1 MDSVAVHQSELFR
14 WVILPMLIFS
24 ARVVD
29 VSIGTLR
36 IMFLARSRRLLAPL
50 LGFFEVMIWLL
61 AISQIFKHLDNVM
74 CYLAYGGGYAMG
86 SFVGIYI
93 EGKLALGMQVV
104 RIITRK
110 DASALIAHLKAEG
123 YGLTVLNG
131 EGVTGPVK
139 VVFTVIQRKRLPELS
154 EIIRQFNPGAFLS
167 IEDVRL
173 AEEAKFP
180 PYPEEKAIL
189 DRGTSATKA

>member
-1 MDSVAVHQSELFR
+1 MDSAAVPQSEWFR
-14 WVILPMLIFS
+14 WVILPVLIFS

-36 IMFLARSRRLLAPL
+36 IMFLARSRRVLAPV

-61 AISQIFKHLDNVM
+61 AISQIFKHLDNFM
-74 CYLAYGGGYAMG
+74 CYLAYGGGFAMG
-86 SFVGIYI
+86 SYVGIYL

-110 DASALIAHLKAEG
+110 DASALINQLKAQG
-123 YGLTVLNG
+123 YGLTVLDG

-139 VVFTVIQRKRLPELS
+139 VVFTVIQRKHLPELC

-180 PYPEEKAIL
+180 AYATEKAIL
-189 DRGTSATKA
+189 EQGPSARKA

>member
-1 MDSVAVHQSELFR
+1 MDSAAVLQSELFQ
-14 WVILPMLIFS
+14 WVILPALIFS

-36 IMFLARSRRLLAPL
+36 IMFLARSRRVLAPI

-61 AISQIFKHLDNVM
+61 AISQIFKHLDNFM
-74 CYLAYGGGYAMG
+74 CYLAYGGGFAMG

-93 EGKLALGMQVV
+93 EDKLALGMQVV

-110 DASALIAHLKAEG
+110 DASALIAHLKEAG

-139 VVFTVIQRKRLPELS
+139 VIFTVIQRKRLPELS
-154 EIIRQFNPGAFLS
+154 EIIQRFNPGAFIS

-173 AEEAKFP
+173 AAEARFP
-180 PYPEEKAIL
+180 PYPEEKTVLNRNAAVKK
-189 DRGTSATKA
+189 T